1 MQSFRRWKGYAWV
14 IVALSAF
21 LLFYKYVI
29 QVYPGL
35 ITDNIMA
42 TFKIDAAATGNLIAI
57 TFYSIVIVQLFS
69 GILVDRYGYRLVSTI
84 SLLISALG
92 LFIFVQVNSLA
103 YAYVARILM
112 GMGVACATVSYVKAV
127 SEWFEPERFAFV
139 NSFLATAAMLGAIA
153 GQAPL
158 AYMFKSIGWQSG
170 LKVCAYIGVVGAIL
184 FWWLV
189 RDKPKVN
196 NDGISTCFQFKD
208 LLEVIT
214 KKENILLT
222 LYSGLTFTP
231 IDAFAGLW
239 GNSYLRQLYNI
250 DHVAAASLISM
261 IFIGMAIGAPLIGKI
276 SEIRDSRLP
285 VMIGF
290 HIAALLAISFV
301 FYIPMP
307 YWLLGCLLFVF
318 GFCVS
323 AFMLS
328 FAVGRL
334 INPIWVTA
342 SVAALINTGEPVMG
356 GIFDS
361 TVGWLLDLQWVPG
374 KYALDGVKY
383 FSTYSYKVAFLIL
396 PLSMLLALI
405 LLFFVKEER
414 YES

>member
-1 MQSFRRWKGYAWV
+1 MQRFRSWKGYAWV

-84 SLLISALG
+84 SLLVSALG
-92 LFIFVQVNSLA
+92 LLLFVQVNSLA
-103 YAYVARILM
+103 SAYAARILM
-112 GMGVACATVSYVKAV
+112 GVGVACATVSYVKAV

-158 AYMFKSIGWQSG
+158 AYMFQSIGWQSG

-196 NDGISTCFQFKD
+196 NEGVSSRFQFKD
-208 LLEVIT
+208 LLKVIS

-261 IFIGMAIGAPLIGKI
+261 IFIGMAIGAPVIGKL
-276 SEIRDSRLP
+276 SEIKNSRLP

-290 HIAALLAISFV
+290 HIASLLAISCV

-328 FAVGRL
+328 FAVGRM

-356 GIFDS
+356 GIFDA
-361 TVGWLLDLQWVPG
+361 TVGWFLDLQWVPG
-374 KYALDGVKY
+374 NYTLDGVKY
-383 FSTYSYKVAFLIL
+383 FSTYSYKIAFLIL
-396 PLSMLLALI
+396 PLSMLVALI
-405 LLFFVKEER
+405 LLFFVKEKR
-414 YES
+414 YEN